1 MFGVATFL
9 GEEELFEGLV
19 IVLVSYDG
27 LEEFF
32 VDHEWGIALLE
43 GDDAV
48 TGFDFLDKHYWFPEY
63 FHVKRE

>member
-1 MFGVATFL
+1 MIHFSLYFSTKVAHQIVVRLELFMFGVATFL

-32 VDHEWGIALLE
+32 VDHE
-43 GDDAV
+43 
-48 TGFDFLDKHYWFPEY
+48 
-63 FHVKRE
+63 